1 MSDWTHYLGPVGYG
15 YNKLKGNDTGSFT
28 SYLDPGDIL
37 GKQAS
42 EDVKNAGHS
51 ADMRLQAMSQQAW
64 DRQMAGLQKALS
76 SMNNYN
82 GILANLNGTPGAQN
96 YYDPS
101 GVGGVA
107 SQDPRMT
114 GRPMPP
120 PAAPPPAGAGGPA
133 TEARRGPGHF

>member
-1 MSDWTHYLGPVGYG
+1 MSDWTHYLGPAGWA
-15 YNKLKGNDTGSFT
+15 YNKIRGNNTGSAT

-37 GKQAS
+37 GKQAA
-42 EDVKNAGHS
+42 EDVQNAGKS
-51 ADMRLQAMSQQAW
+51 ADARLQVLSQQAW
-64 DRQMAGLQKALS
+64 DRQMTGLQHALS

-101 GVGGVA
+101 GFGGVA
-107 SQDPRMT
+107 SQDPRMA

-120 PAAPPPAGAGGPA
+120 PAAPPPVGSTGPA
-133 TEARRGPGHF
+133 TEARTGRGHF